1 MSQAWKEG
9 AGVLEEPK
17 VQNAWELA
25 GTLKHLSRV
34 ILGVGYGTNQHP
46 EGGYPASRQV
56 CPGPLP
62 SAPPPSAK
70 PHQYAEVLAAPTH
83 LHRERQG
90 CGAVSRHQN
99 SMFKAIVPSVVFIY
113 VPDANVQ
120 SGRDK
125 KAICRPLPF
134 PAWVLR

>member
-17 VQNAWELA
+17 VQDAWELA
-25 GTLKHLSRV
+25 GALKHLLRV

-70 PHQYAEVLAAPTH
+70 PHQYGEVLAAQVV
-83 LHRERQG
+83 HRERQV
-90 CGAVSRHQN
+90 CGSVSRHQN
-99 SMFKAIVPSVVFIY
+99 SMFKAIVPSLAIY

-125 KAICRPLPF
+125 KAICKPLPF
-134 PAWVLR
+134 PAWVLP